1 MKKYIVIG
9 VIALLYISLN
19 IFLKPYLVE
28 RKATEV
34 VDIVLNYLKEADP
47 FSTYRYWQ
55 DPQKSPPIAQ
65 ILSYKILTR
74 KVEKDKASSTAI
86 IELPKDSFL
95 PSGKTWNI
103 LLEKN
108 RFGWQITEMSLTK

>member
-1 MKKYIVIG
+1 MKKYITI
-9 VIALLYISLN
+9 IFIILLYLVLN

-34 VDIVLNYLKEADP
+34 VDIVFDYLKKADP

-55 DPQKSPPIAQ
+55 DPKKSPPISSV
-65 ILSYKILTR
+65 LSYKILTR
-74 KVEKDKASSTAI
+74 KVENNKAFVTAQI
-86 IELPKDSFL
+86 DLPSDNFL

-108 RFGWQITEMSLTK
+108 RFGWQIIEMTIIP